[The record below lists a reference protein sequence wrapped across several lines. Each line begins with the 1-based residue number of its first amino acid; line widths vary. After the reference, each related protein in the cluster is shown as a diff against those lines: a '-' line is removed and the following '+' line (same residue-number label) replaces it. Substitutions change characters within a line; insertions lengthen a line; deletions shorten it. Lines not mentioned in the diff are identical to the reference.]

1 MQRIVGQIGLCLRGV
16 DQWIGQKVCV
26 CVCAR
31 VITVEESPPSR
42 LIRLG
47 FGLKAADDDEAKVK
61 GLKDSIV

>member
-1 MQRIVGQIGLCLRGV
+1 M
-16 DQWIGQKVCV
+16 DWPESV